1 MAARF
6 FNNAGPSE
14 PAQHYCIDPLR
25 RIRVDEIERLIDAH
39 RYFVLHAPRQTG
51 KTTCLI
57 TLMRHLNAA
66 GKVRC
71 AYANV
76 EDAQAARGDYT
87 KGIPIVAERI
97 AAGAQ
102 WMSGDP
108 YPQRILK
115 SVLDETSPGSAL
127 SSLLALWSQA
137 DPRPLVLLI
146 DEIDSLVGDTLISV
160 LRQLRGGYPQRPG
173 AFPQSV
179 ILCGVRDVRDY
190 RIHSSDGEII
200 TGGSAFNIKAESLVL
215 GDLTEPEVRELL
227 QQHTDET
234 GQVWTAE
241 AVDEIWRLTQGQPWL
256 VNAIAYELTSRRP
269 EGRDRSHHLDLAMV
283 TAAREQLILRR
294 DVHIDQLADKLK
306 EPRVRRVVEPIIQG
320 EVTGAG
326 LAEDDI
332 QYVVDLGLI
341 RLTRGGPVIANPIY
355 REVIP
360 RQLTYGA
367 QVELSALVPTLPFV
381 SPDGSL
387 MLVVVLAAFQQF
399 FRENSESWVQRFE
412 YKEAGPQLLLQAFLQ
427 RIVNGGG
434 RVDREYGLGRM
445 RTDLMVAWKRPAGE
459 QRAVIEA
466 KVVRRSREASIAEG
480 LTQTREYMDR
490 CGTPEGHLILFD
502 ARPAQTWEQRIFREE
517 REGIAIWGM

>member
-102 WMSGDP
+102 WMSGDL
-108 YPQRILK
+108 YPQQILK

-127 SSLLALWSQA
+127 SALLAQWSQA

-160 LRQLRGGYPQRPG
+160 LRQLRGGYTQRPA

-234 GQVWTAE
+234 GQVWTSE

-269 EGRDRSHHLDLAMV
+269 EGRDRSHRLDLAMV
-283 TAAREQLILRR
+283 MAAREQLILRR

-387 MLVVVLAAFQQF
+387 MLVVVLEQFQQF

-445 RTDLMVAWKRPAGE
+445 RTDLMVAWKRPTGE

-502 ARPAQTWEQRIFREE
+502 ARPAQTWEHRIFREE
-517 REGIAIWGM
+517 REGITLWGM

>member
-1 MAARF
+1 
-6 FNNAGPSE
+6 
-14 PAQHYCIDPLR
+14 
-25 RIRVDEIERLIDAH
+25 
-39 RYFVLHAPRQTG
+39 
-51 KTTCLI
+51 
-57 TLMRHLNAA
+57 
-66 GKVRC
+66 
-71 AYANV
+71 
-76 EDAQAARGDYT
+76 
-87 KGIPIVAERI
+87 
-97 AAGAQ
+97 
-102 WMSGDP
+102 
-108 YPQRILK
+108 
-115 SVLDETSPGSAL
+115 VLDETSPGSAL
-127 SSLLALWSQA
+127 SALLAQWSQA
-137 DPRPLVLLI
+137 DPRPLVLFI

-360 RQLTYGA
+360 RQLTYGT

-387 MLVVVLAAFQQF
+387 MLVVVLEQFQQF

-445 RTDLMVAWKRPAGE
+445 RTDLMVAWKRPTGE
-459 QRAVIEA
+459 QRVVIEA
-466 KVVRRSREASIAEG
+466 KVVRRSRDASIAEG

-517 REGIAIWGM
+517 REGITIWGM